1 MHTLIYMSLGK
12 RAHGIKTSLV
22 GRDSVGGIAGW
33 RVTLGAPV
41 LMSSSSS
48 WDSVKG
54 LQSWCCIDGSPGVV
68 WRWVACSFIFG
79 LIFKLRSMRS
89 IESLL
94 LDDMAPTMPQPG
106 AVESGNPVEPILELK
121 GVKWVGLRSFLI
133 LNCPVSPATRAN

>member
-1 MHTLIYMSLGK
+1 M
-12 RAHGIKTSLV
+12 
-22 GRDSVGGIAGW
+22 
-33 RVTLGAPV
+33 
-41 LMSSSSS
+41 
-48 WDSVKG
+48 
-54 LQSWCCIDGSPGVV
+54 
-68 WRWVACSFIFG
+68 ACSFILG

-106 AVESGNPVEPILELK
+106 AVERGNPVEPVLELK